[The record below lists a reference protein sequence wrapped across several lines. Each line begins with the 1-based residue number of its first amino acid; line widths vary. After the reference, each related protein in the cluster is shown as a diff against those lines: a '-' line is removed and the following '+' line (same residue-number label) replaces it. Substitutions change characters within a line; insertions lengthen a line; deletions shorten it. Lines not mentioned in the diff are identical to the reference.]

1 MRSWGKSLPRTKS
14 KESPSPIFFRRR
26 FGILTRPMSSVVGAW
41 AQASATKILASS
53 VSPASA
59 AAPFRKTVISPLYP
73 ANRMEKD
80 VSRLSSGF
88 AAQTVGKAWESVMMS
103 FGGFAS
109 ADKVC
114 SRQSAV
120 QLMTEHFLSSSSR
133 MVWTWGRI
141 SRPLGA

>member
-1 MRSWGKSLPRTKS
+1 
-14 KESPSPIFFRRR
+14 
-26 FGILTRPMSSVVGAW
+26 
-41 AQASATKILASS
+41 
-53 VSPASA
+53 
-59 AAPFRKTVISPLYP
+59 
-73 ANRMEKD
+73 MEKD

-109 ADKVC
+109 AARVC